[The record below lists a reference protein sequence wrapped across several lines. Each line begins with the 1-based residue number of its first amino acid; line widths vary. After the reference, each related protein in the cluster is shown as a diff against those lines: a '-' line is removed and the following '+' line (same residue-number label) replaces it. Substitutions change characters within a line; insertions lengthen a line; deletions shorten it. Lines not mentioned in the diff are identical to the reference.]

1 MKTKNEIVDRL
12 YKAGHV
18 SLEEVLVLCEEDKEL
33 PALRQ
38 RIKDLIKPQPVNPY
52 VQPVNPWRQP
62 YSPLTPPYTITC
74 SNDTKIGENSCL
86 TVSQLKGEV

>member
-12 YKAGHV
+12 YKAGHI

-38 RIKDLIKPQPVNPY
+38 RIKDLIKP
-52 VQPVNPWRQP
+52 QPVNPWRQP